1 MYTEILSRLSG
12 AKLNKW
18 KSFLAKV
25 DLVADSL
32 IEKTVIVWNGEE
44 IAATGSR
51 YSNILK
57 LIAVD
62 PMYRGEDLT
71 STVISELRRDAFNE
85 GYRSLFLYTKP
96 QNETVF
102 NSLFFSTIARTDKVV
117 LLEDKRDG
125 IANFVNSLPRVNISG
140 VIGSIVMNCNPFT
153 LGHQYLAERA
163 AAECDHLYIFVL
175 SEDRSTFSFD
185 DRFEMAK
192 LGTRHLNNVSILPTG
207 PYLISAA
214 TFPTYFLKERDK
226 VVDTQCALDIEIF
239 TRYFV
244 PALGIKRRY
253 VGSEPMS
260 MLTNKYNDALKQY
273 LPQEGVEVIEIE
285 RKTCVGEP
293 ISASRVRNL
302 ISKMNFGELNAL
314 LPQTTIDYIR
324 EKGYIK

>member
-140 VIGSIVMNCNPFT
+140 VIGSIVMNC
-153 LGHQYLAERA
+153 
-163 AAECDHLYIFVL
+163 
-175 SEDRSTFSFD
+175 
-185 DRFEMAK
+185 
-192 LGTRHLNNVSILPTG
+192 
-207 PYLISAA
+207 
-214 TFPTYFLKERDK
+214 
-226 VVDTQCALDIEIF
+226 
-239 TRYFV
+239 
-244 PALGIKRRY
+244 
-253 VGSEPMS
+253 
-260 MLTNKYNDALKQY
+260 
-273 LPQEGVEVIEIE
+273 
-285 RKTCVGEP
+285 
-293 ISASRVRNL
+293 
-302 ISKMNFGELNAL
+302 
-314 LPQTTIDYIR
+314 
-324 EKGYIK
+324 